1 MFDQRHKPGFGK
13 VDSLILLLILAGIGV
28 LAYPS
33 ISDAYVSYRNQAVI
47 AHYQAHET
55 KLNAAAAASQYRQ
68 YRRYNQALQQAN
80 QAPGLQKF
88 TNTANPSGQSALDA
102 KQLTAE
108 TVARLTIPQLQ
119 VSLPVFEHT
128 TDQLLQF
135 GACLLD
141 GTSIPIGGAGTHAV
155 ISGHRGVPNA
165 TLFSH
170 LPQLHTGDRF
180 FITIGKRTLAY
191 RVFKRQVIEP
201 TDLSQLRL
209 VPGEDL
215 VTLMTCTPY
224 MINSQRLLITGRR
237 VAYRAADGAAVK
249 QAAWF
254 NQLKLALWLALFAA
268 LIVGLACWVR
278 KLMIAGRTY
287 TLVLPAEAVAAVVQR
302 GKHQQVLAA
311 ADLAQLRTKLYGGRY
326 TLIVLTKQG
335 QRRQRIY
342 VKHLRDQQFTYA
354 RTNRTQKLTQPDPS

>member
-1 MFDQRHKPGFGK
+1 MFSQRHKPGFGK

-55 KLNAAAAASQYRQ
+55 KLNAAAITAQF
-68 YRRYNQALQQAN
+68 RRYRHYNQVLQQAD

-88 TNTANPSGQSALDA
+88 TNAAQASSQGALDD

-108 TVARLTIPQLQ
+108 TIARLTIPKLQ
-119 VSLPVFEHT
+119 VSLPVFGHT
-128 TDQLLQF
+128 SDQLLQF

-141 GTSIPIGGAGTHAV
+141 GTSIPIGGKGTHAV

-170 LPQLHTGDRF
+170 LPQLHAGDRF
-180 FITIGKRTLAY
+180 LITIGKRTLAY
-191 RVFKRQVIEP
+191 RVFKRQVIDP
-201 TDLSQLRL
+201 TDLSPLRL
-209 VPGEDL
+209 VPGQDL

-224 MINSQRLLITGRR
+224 MVNSQRLLITGRR
-237 VAYRAADGAAVK
+237 VAYHAADAQAAQ

-254 NQLKLALWLALFAA
+254 NQGKMLLWLAVFITLAA
-268 LIVGLACWVR
+268 GLAGWIR
-278 KLMIAGRTY
+278 QLKITKRTY
-287 TLVLPAEAVAAVVQR
+287 TLNLPPDTTAAVVQR
-302 GKHQQVLAA
+302 GKQQQVLTASQI
-311 ADLAQLRTKLYGGRY
+311 DQLAITLVGGRY
-326 TLIVLTKQG
+326 TLILTTKQ
-335 QRRQRIY
+335 RPKRQRIY
-342 VKHLRDQQFTYA
+342 VKHVRDSSFTYA
-354 RTNRTQKLTQPDPS
+354 HCRKR